1 MVLAGVS
8 HSVRELTNPHISL
21 THLSL
26 CRSMRF
32 CRHGFLCVLCVCDIL
47 GWLSDSRGQGLC
59 EERGFIKA
67 EKQPAL
73 HHRLRTTIV
82 TPPPPRFLCSSP
94 SSLLPCLLFVLF
106 LLLPAFLLLQSL
118 PALLSLPP
126 PFILV
131 PEDEARSVSRG

>member
-21 THLSL
+21 SHLSL

-59 EERGFIKA
+59 EERGFSKA

-82 TPPPPRFLCSSP
+82 TPPPRFLCSSP

-106 LLLPAFLLLQSL
+106 LLLPAVLLLQSL

>member
-59 EERGFIKA
+59 EERGFSTA

-82 TPPPPRFLCSSP
+82 TPPAPF
-94 SSLLPCLLFVLF
+94 SSLLSFLPTSMSPFPSLSALTCLPSPSVPPC
-106 LLLPAFLLLQSL
+106 S
-118 PALLSLPP
+118 
-126 PFILV
+126 PF
-131 PEDEARSVSRG
+131 SSSSFYSCSRG